1 MSVLNA
7 KKYEILEKEIRTN
20 KNDDEI
26 KLYTSIIHIWN
37 GNIPILIKKPTVK
50 KKTIVL
56 WENVGKKVIV

>member
-56 WENVGKKVIV
+56 